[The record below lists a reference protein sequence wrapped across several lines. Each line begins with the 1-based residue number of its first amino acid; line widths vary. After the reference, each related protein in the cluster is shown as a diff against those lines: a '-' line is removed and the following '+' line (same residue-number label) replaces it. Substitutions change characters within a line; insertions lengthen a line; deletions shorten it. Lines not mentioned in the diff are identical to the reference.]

1 MSFREHDKKTF
12 IVDACNDFT
21 ARRISKRE
29 FLKKMGIAGLGF
41 SAFSAGMLGG
51 RRPNG
56 GLSGLTM
63 PQAHA
68 DGHTA
73 VEQWLKEVG
82 GKYSGTKIRYSTEAT
97 PPSIVA
103 NQLAQE
109 EFTKLTGIEVE
120 VEIVPLEQ
128 VLAKAT
134 QDVQGQLGT
143 YDLYYL
149 DQSWIATFAP
159 DIIDPRE
166 YYEANPDIAMP
177 DFDWDDFSQPLVDGI
192 AMYED
197 KMVGIPFDIPIA
209 ILMYRKD
216 ILDKH
221 GIGVPTTM
229 EEYMAAA
236 AAITEA
242 EKENGL
248 FGNASQARSGHYSLE
263 CDWTIYL
270 WGHGGSIFNAENKF
284 AGNDDNGIQGLEYY
298 YKLTK
303 DYTPPAATTW
313 TWDGQFQAMQQ
324 GQSAMCISWGE
335 FFPGMDANESKVQGL
350 MEHARPPVET
360 NGRRA
365 VSQAGFGEIPAVGHQ
380 GGSTIGLSQYS
391 QNKEAAW
398 IFMQWACSKDVMA
411 RVSTLGGGAS
421 PMRLSS
427 FEDPRVKEKA
437 VVGPGTTR
445 HFDTINWTINNAMG
459 SEPDMPIWA
468 ELANNEIP
476 VTLGKLLTGQDYDG
490 SAKAAMDEL
499 AQVVDAAVEEAG
511 LR

>member
-1 MSFREHDKKTF
+1 MSFREHDRKTF
-12 IVDACNDFT
+12 IKDACDDFS

-41 SAFSAGMLGG
+41 SAFSAGMLGMNRPFG
-51 RRPNG
+51 RNG
-56 GLSGLTM
+56 LLGAPAAAQT
-63 PQAHA
+63 PP
-68 DGHTA
+68 D
-73 VEQWLKEVG
+73 VEKWLKDVG
-82 GKYSGTKIRYSTEAT
+82 GKYAGTKIRYSTEAT

-109 EFTKLTGIEVE
+109 EFTKITGIEVE

-149 DQSWIATFAP
+149 DQSWMATFAP
-159 DIIDPRE
+159 DTVDPKE
-166 YYEANPDIAMP
+166 FYAANAELAMP
-177 DFDWDDFSQPLVDGI
+177 DFDWDDFSKPLVDGI
-192 AMYED
+192 AMYD
-197 KMVGIPFDIPIA
+197 GKMVGIPFDIPIA
-209 ILMYRKD
+209 ILMYRQD
-216 ILDKH
+216 ILEKYKLE
-221 GIGVPTTM
+221 VPTTM
-229 EEYMAAA
+229 EAYMEAARI
-236 AAITEA
+236 ITEG
-242 EKENGL
+242 EKANGVY
-248 FGNASQARSGHYSLE
+248 GNAFQAKSGHYSLE

-270 WGHGGSIFNAENKF
+270 WGHGGSIFNADNKF
-284 AGNDDNGIQGLEYY
+284 SGNDERGIAGLEYY
-298 YKLTK
+298 QKMLKEYS
-303 DYTPPAATTW
+303 PPAATTW

-350 MEHARPPVET
+350 MQAAKPPVET

-365 VSQAGFGEIPAVGHQ
+365 TTAAGFGEIPAVGHQ
-380 GGSTIGLSQYS
+380 GGSVIALSQYS
-391 QNKEAAW
+391 KNKEAAW

-445 HFDTINWTINNAMG
+445 HFDIVNWTINNAMG

-468 ELANNEIP
+468 ELSNNDIP
-476 VTLGKLLTGQDYDG
+476 VTLGKLLTGEAYDG

-499 AQVVDAAVEEAG
+499 AATIDKKVEEAG
-511 LR
+511 LL